1 MADPHDLFPADT
13 EITDSGFRRRR
24 EATVGAVREALRNL
38 LRDSGRTQRS
48 VEDDN
53 GFRRGYLSQVLQG
66 HITLTARHLIGIL
79 QSLEVA
85 PSAFFA
91 RLEEPWETPAPVLS
105 EIRQRMAVFD
115 QALAQLSS
123 RGLIEIPTLEVVAG
137 VLPAED
143 DDDD

>member
-1 MADPHDLFPADT
+1 MADPRDLLPADA
-13 EITDSGFRRRR
+13 EITDSGFQRRR
-24 EATVGAVREALRNL
+24 EATVEAVRESLRTL
-38 LRDSGRTQRS
+38 VRDSGRTQRS

-79 QSLEVA
+79 QSLDIA

-91 RLEEPWETPAPVLS
+91 RLEEPWQTPAPALS
-105 EIRQRMAVFD
+105 EIRERMAVFD

-123 RGLIEIPTLEVVAG
+123 QGLIEIPALDVVAG
-137 VLPAED
+137 VVPAED
-143 DDDD
+143 GEDG